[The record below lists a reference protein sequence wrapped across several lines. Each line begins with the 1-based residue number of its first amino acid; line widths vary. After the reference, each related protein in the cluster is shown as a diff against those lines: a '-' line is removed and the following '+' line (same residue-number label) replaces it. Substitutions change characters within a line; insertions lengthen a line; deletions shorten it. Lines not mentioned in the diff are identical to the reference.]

1 MLRKICFILL
11 VMVAGVFSVSI
22 QAQSKLQVI
31 GINRTGHRI
40 EPEMKYEEGHSS
52 DLSARY
58 QLFVLNRGGAAL
70 PTGPKVHDEAKS
82 MSIWLNG
89 KTPAQWH
96 SAEKI
101 SWYQFPEQDKNF
113 PDQIPAGALMV
124 WSFNGKNQDWQKN
137 NSFSLTTANLDT
149 TILDVVQNVW
159 MESVVFTGK
168 EESLHPNVATIHLF
182 NESTIDYTIEELKF
196 WQALSPASW
205 QFLFPGKALQP
216 TTSWPAGQQ
225 LQAGGKSILK
235 ITSDDFRLGPVAI
248 QIRLRNTKGEVET
261 LWSYVKI
268 KKESFDISA
277 GWANGAINGKPAFL
291 HETFLKTMRALYI
304 NTAHY
309 NGQEGFSDKA
319 SLFER
324 FPIKYFGHLLPWQQ
338 FDQDSLLSRMHGI
351 EILGEPQYGGGTPI
365 DPQKVCT
372 ELLAFAPSRI
382 PSTLTHSE
390 ERLWRFYAGLSD
402 YPHYDAYRVT
412 APSADEWGL
421 YDRWNG
427 KRIEWGSP
435 LETIGTMT
443 RSLKWLNRPLPIA
456 YWSQG
461 PHEGWEVYGGRKR
474 TSPTV
479 SELRAQAYHAL
490 ASGITSFYWF
500 NLSYKS
506 LVLYP
511 ELLEPMQRIG
521 REMRLLE
528 NFYLHGAQWNYH
540 RIGSPQR
547 PLWDLSTFVS
557 PEGVL
562 LFALDLDY
570 RADAKTRTFIFQ
582 SNQKA
587 ALDFLVPHWVTT
599 GWKLLRVDAT
609 GLKSME
615 FVQTGNSIRLQD
627 NISEVGLYVLL
638 PDEAA
643 VWQLQQRWDFL
654 RKLESSWDFDPIK
667 NQNDLR
673 TLMSLGSVR

>member
-31 GINRTGHRI
+31 GINRTAHRI

-70 PTGPKVHDEAKS
+70 PTGPKVHDDAKS

-113 PDQIPAGALMV
+113 PDLIPAGALMV

-168 EESLHPNVATIHLF
+168 EKSLNPNVATIHLF

-235 ITSDDFRLGPVAI
+235 ITSDDFSLGPVAI

-291 HETFLKTMRALYI
+291 NETFLKTMRALYI

-309 NGQEGFSDKA
+309 NGQ
-319 SLFER
+319 
-324 FPIKYFGHLLPWQQ
+324 
-338 FDQDSLLSRMHGI
+338 
-351 EILGEPQYGGGTPI
+351 
-365 DPQKVCT
+365 
-372 ELLAFAPSRI
+372 
-382 PSTLTHSE
+382 
-390 ERLWRFYAGLSD
+390 
-402 YPHYDAYRVT
+402 
-412 APSADEWGL
+412 
-421 YDRWNG
+421 
-427 KRIEWGSP
+427 
-435 LETIGTMT
+435 
-443 RSLKWLNRPLPIA
+443 
-456 YWSQG
+456 
-461 PHEGWEVYGGRKR
+461 
-474 TSPTV
+474 
-479 SELRAQAYHAL
+479 
-490 ASGITSFYWF
+490 
-500 NLSYKS
+500 
-506 LVLYP
+506 
-511 ELLEPMQRIG
+511 
-521 REMRLLE
+521 
-528 NFYLHGAQWNYH
+528 
-540 RIGSPQR
+540 
-547 PLWDLSTFVS
+547 
-557 PEGVL
+557 
-562 LFALDLDY
+562 
-570 RADAKTRTFIFQ
+570 
-582 SNQKA
+582 
-587 ALDFLVPHWVTT
+587 
-599 GWKLLRVDAT
+599 
-609 GLKSME
+609 
-615 FVQTGNSIRLQD
+615 
-627 NISEVGLYVLL
+627 
-638 PDEAA
+638 
-643 VWQLQQRWDFL
+643 
-654 RKLESSWDFDPIK
+654 
-667 NQNDLR
+667 
-673 TLMSLGSVR
+673 